1 MGVAHKLHASRYSKK
16 TTDLLHRKAYNACNF
31 FILNSLLFMLSY
43 RHAFHAGNHADVLK
57 HFVLMQVLAH
67 TIQKDKPFWY
77 IDTHAGAG
85 RYSLETGYATQN
97 AEYETGIAKLWN
109 AEDLFPS
116 LKNYVGFIKSLN
128 HPSSP
133 KTAKLK
139 IYPGSPI
146 CAQALMRADDRMR
159 LFELHPSDFDILLEN
174 FKGNHRT
181 VKIDMSNGFA
191 GIKAI
196 LPPPTRR
203 AVILIDPPY
212 EEKQDYQRVVEM
224 VKDSLQRFATGTY
237 IVWYPLLQRP
247 EPMMMLKQLKQLNLK
262 NWLNVSLNVESPSLE
277 GFGMYGSGLFIVN
290 PPWTLPETLAEV
302 MPYLVDK
309 LGVDASASF
318 ELDGHIS

>member
-1 MGVAHKLHASRYSKK
+1 
-16 TTDLLHRKAYNACNF
+16 
-31 FILNSLLFMLSY
+31 MLSY

-67 TIQKDKPFWY
+67 TAQKDKPFWY

-97 AEYETGIAKLWN
+97 AEYETGIAKLWHADN
-109 AEDLFPS
+109 LPS
-116 LKNYVGFIKSLN
+116 SLLNYVGFIKTLN
-128 HPSSP
+128 QPSSP
-133 KTAKLK
+133 KTAKLTM
-139 IYPGSPI
+139 YPGSPI
-146 CAQALMRADDRMR
+146 CAQALIRADDRMR
-159 LFELHPSDFDILLEN
+159 LFELHPSDYDILREN
-174 FKGNHRT
+174 FKGQHRT
-181 VKIDMSNGFA
+181 VKIEMSNGFA

-196 LPPPTRR
+196 LPPPSRR
-203 AVILIDPPY
+203 AVVLIDPPY

-224 VKDSLQRFATGTY
+224 MKDSLQRFATGTY

-247 EPMMMLKQLKQLNLK
+247 EPLLMLNQLKQLNLK

-309 LGVDASASF
+309 LGLDAGANF
-318 ELDGHIS
+318 EIDSHIT